1 MNTAFNALRLK
12 TNPFSPERME
22 DGQLIRFDYTAGPL
36 TPEINPHHLQ
46 YYFDIYDWSDTQQ
59 VGNIGPD
66 GRLVN
71 FPTQVGRPGIIV
83 VISGFAGT
91 GRTSLIN
98 LLLYEIKNRASSTP
112 IITKYPIK
120 ITSNRRQ
127 DAMNFADNFMR
138 TVAKFTASSR
148 KRDIK
153 NLPKKMTSTFEKWK
167 ANSSPDETNAD
178 YLFQQLALDVEDTL
192 PDIPIVFSLDATDYM
207 NTPDTWRPTCT
218 MLRYLANY
226 IVLSLSNRDH
236 ALYIRNSLLRN
247 NFQVVWIDAPR
258 VDIPRAK
265 RFLTQRLAAERQGA
279 AALGEELLPFTD
291 EAINALFAST
301 SGGQPVPQSISVTIK
316 KLKGAFDKKINDI
329 VAVLADTAAA
339 AQQLSAAPL
348 SISAVDMRRYL
359 SG

>member
-120 ITSNRRQ
+120 ITSN
-127 DAMNFADNFMR
+127 
-138 TVAKFTASSR
+138 
-148 KRDIK
+148 
-153 NLPKKMTSTFEKWK
+153 
-167 ANSSPDETNAD
+167 
-178 YLFQQLALDVEDTL
+178 
-192 PDIPIVFSLDATDYM
+192 
-207 NTPDTWRPTCT
+207 
-218 MLRYLANY
+218 
-226 IVLSLSNRDH
+226 
-236 ALYIRNSLLRN
+236 
-247 NFQVVWIDAPR
+247 
-258 VDIPRAK
+258 
-265 RFLTQRLAAERQGA
+265 
-279 AALGEELLPFTD
+279 
-291 EAINALFAST
+291 
-301 SGGQPVPQSISVTIK
+301 
-316 KLKGAFDKKINDI
+316 
-329 VAVLADTAAA
+329 
-339 AQQLSAAPL
+339 
-348 SISAVDMRRYL
+348 
-359 SG
+359 